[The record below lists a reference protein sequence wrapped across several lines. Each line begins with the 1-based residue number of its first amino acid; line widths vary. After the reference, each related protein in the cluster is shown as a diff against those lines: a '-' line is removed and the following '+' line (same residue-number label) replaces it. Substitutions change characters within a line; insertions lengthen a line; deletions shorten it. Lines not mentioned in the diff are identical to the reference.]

1 MSLRID
7 TERAFRTPAEL
18 DDLVDAIVESDGK
31 TGQESHWVEW
41 KGPLLIDKA
50 EGQFQIART
59 ILGFANRD
67 PERAARDCE
76 GVAYLVVGAEPQS
89 VPGVDAIDFADLGQ
103 GIDRYVQGVRWA
115 PHYVAHDDGTVLVIV
130 VEAPRP
136 GDPIHT
142 LRKGTDRFH
151 AGTIFHRGAARTA
164 PANPQDVTMLSTRLV
179 AAFRAPGLAL
189 KLSAHAPNRLMRLDA
204 GEIAVN
210 DWLAKREA
218 HVRATVEKPDPPKP
232 SAADPDSSSTKLS
245 SAFITEALGRPAEQ
259 SMFDSAV
266 EKYLEKCRKRL
277 RSNIIARIIEAELNV
292 VTLRVVNESEDPIAA
307 VVVKAR
313 FPRGGV
319 LVRTSSPDV
328 NAMPDPPE
336 WPTQRDALA
345 AMVGVQS
352 VMPLS
357 AMAST
362 FPSPITQYGYAFS
375 GARVDEDN
383 EDYFEVIWPVGDLLA
398 ESDDE
403 LDIYMPLAMS
413 APEDLVVEMT
423 GRSKSH
429 RGVARGTSTLTA
441 DLADVWHIAD
451 WYDPSGDD

>member
-1 MSLRID
+1 MGLRID

-18 DDLVDAIVESDGK
+18 NDLVDAIVESDGK
-31 TGQESHWVEW
+31 TGQESHWLEW

-50 EGQFQIART
+50 DGQFHIART
-59 ILGFANRD
+59 ILGFSNRD
-67 PERAARDCE
+67 PERAAQDCE
-76 GVAYLVVGAEPQS
+76 GVAYLVVGAEPQL

-115 PHYVAHDDGTVLVIV
+115 PHYVDHDDGTVLVIV

-142 LRKGTDRFH
+142 LRKGTDKFH

-189 KLSAHAPNRLMRLDA
+189 ELSAHAPDRLMRLGADEA
-204 GEIAVN
+204 AMN

-218 HVRATVEKPDPPKP
+218 HVRATVKKPEPPKP
-232 SAADPDSSSTKLS
+232 SAADPDSGFTGLS
-245 SAFITEALGRPAEQ
+245 SAVLAGAFGRPAEQ
-259 SMFDSAV
+259 SMFDTALD
-266 EKYLEKCRKRL
+266 KYLKKCRKRL
-277 RSNIIARIIEAELNV
+277 RPNIIARIVRADLNV
-292 VTLRVVNESEDPIAA
+292 VTLRVVNESEDPIAQ

-319 LVRTSSPDV
+319 LVRTSPPDV
-328 NAMPDPPE
+328 NAMPNPPE
-336 WPTQRDALA
+336 WPSQRDALT
-345 AMVGVQS
+345 AMAGMQN

-357 AMAST
+357 AMAGT
-362 FPSPITQYGYAFS
+362 FPPPITQYGYAFG

-403 LDIYMPLAMS
+403 LQVYVPLGMS
-413 APEDLVVEMT
+413 APEELVVEMT

-441 DLADVWHIAD
+441 DPADVWRIAD
-451 WYDPSGDD
+451 WYDPFSDD